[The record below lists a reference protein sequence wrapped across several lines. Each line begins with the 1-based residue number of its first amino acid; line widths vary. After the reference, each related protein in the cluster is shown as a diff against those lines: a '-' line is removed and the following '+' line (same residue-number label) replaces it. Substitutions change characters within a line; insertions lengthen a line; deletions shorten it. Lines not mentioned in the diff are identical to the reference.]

1 MMRARILPLG
11 CALLLLSGCSSGADD
26 GVHKPSSIEFVPNA
40 AVLEEATETVQ
51 EPLDEY
57 GPNAHE
63 RQLLERG
70 SDLLA
75 EDCVRAAGYDVSF
88 PNVLDYPPSTMWSL
102 KYFGVWTKA
111 RALQG
116 GLGMAPSALAEARQ
130 HNEALYSDKTH
141 RAILQCVGV
150 DSRSEEI
157 ASLSYRTPEE
167 SIHERG
173 RKATWSWASDDPIWA
188 HAQSEFGACLSGKGY
203 ALDEQRAVTSPKIA
217 DAADSE
223 AGTRAALDQV
233 ECLSSTG
240 AAQTFVDVV
249 AAYQVAFIA
258 ENEAA
263 LVEDKKETDKRV
275 AFAEKV
281 ISEHGGH

>member
-1 MMRARILPLG
+1 M
-11 CALLLLSGCSSGADD
+11 LLLSGCASGADN
-26 GVHKPSSIEFVPNA
+26 GVHKPSSIEFVSNA
-40 AVLEEATETVQ
+40 AVLDEATETVR
-51 EPLDEY
+51 EPLDVY
-57 GPNAHE
+57 GPSVHD
-63 RQLLERG
+63 RQVLERA

-75 EDCVRAAGYDVSF
+75 EDCVRADGHSVSF
-88 PNVLDYPPSTMWSL
+88 VNVLDYPPSTMWSL

-111 RALQG
+111 RASQA
-116 GLGMAPSALAEARQ
+116 GLGMPHDALAEAHQRE
-130 HNEALYSDKTH
+130 NEATSAETYD
-141 RAILQCVGV
+141 AIMQCVGV

-173 RKATWSWASDDPIWA
+173 RTVTWSWASGDPIWA
-188 HAQSEFGACLSGKGY
+188 QAQANLGGCLAAQGY
-203 ALDEQRAVTSPKIA
+203 ALDEQRASTSPKIA
-217 DAADSE
+217 EAPDSE
-223 AGTRAALDQV
+223 AGIRAALNQV

-258 ENEAA
+258 ENEGA
-263 LVEDKKETDKRV
+263 LVADKKETDERV
-275 AFAEKV
+275 KFAQKV